1 MNGMKIVYEIF
12 NLLLFNIVQGGL
24 EFDFFL
30 RFSSHKRR
38 MVPYVFY
45 ISLTIIISTLEIKT
59 QFAPLS
65 LLFLVARIA
74 LLLGIGLL
82 FLKSTLTRSLLA
94 ATITKLVTCLASGTS
109 ASITFLIAP
118 LWIRANYNL
127 LILGAVQSFF
137 TLIIIA
143 FIYQIILRRFLWRTN
158 LPNQYT
164 AIFFFPI
171 LLIVMVEQY
180 IFNQVYGM
188 SIVIEDGIITKP
200 IADNWNILLIQLF
213 AYFGLFSIMYACQKL
228 AEDFS
233 NRIRCQLL
241 EQEVASQR
249 DYVEESSLR
258 YKRTQSFR
266 HDVKQ
271 HLLALNGLLER
282 GEVQQ
287 AKDYLGKLEIIS
299 EQLSF
304 PCKTGNTVV
313 DTLLSSKL
321 SIAHQYGIQVE
332 CTVKIPSSYNL
343 DDLDLCVLFSNA
355 VDNAI
360 HACRQ
365 REENGCFIRIS
376 GKQKGDF
383 FMLEVEN
390 SCSYAS
396 AYKKGIGLSNI
407 EAVAEKYNGAV
418 TTELQGGCF
427 RLNVLL
433 VISRSL
439 GNIPS
444 NPH

>member
-1 MNGMKIVYEIF
+1 MNGTQIVYEIF
-12 NLLLFNIVQGGL
+12 YLLLFNTVQAGL

-30 RFSSHKRR
+30 RFSGHKQRI
-38 MVPYVFY
+38 VPYVFY
-45 ISLTIIISTLEIKT
+45 ISLTIIMSVLEMRA

-74 LLLGIGLL
+74 LLLGMGII

-94 ATITKLVTCLASGTS
+94 ATITKLVAYLASGTS
-109 ASITFLIAP
+109 ASIAFMIAP
-118 LWIRANYNL
+118 LWIQANFRL
-127 LILGAVQSFF
+127 PILGAVQSFLMF
-137 TLIIIA
+137 IMMEI
-143 FIYQIILRRFLWRTN
+143 IYQIIISKFLWRTN
-158 LPNQYT
+158 LPNQYS
-164 AIFFFPI
+164 AILFLPI
-171 LLIVMVEQY
+171 LLIVVVEQY

-233 NRIRCQLL
+233 NRMRCQLL

-258 YKRTQSFR
+258 YKQTQSFR

-332 CTVKIPSSYNL
+332 CTVKIPSSCNL

-365 REENGCFIRIS
+365 QEENGCFIRIS

-427 RLNVLL
+427 LLNVLL

-439 GNIPS
+439 GNISS
-444 NPH
+444 NPY

>member
-1 MNGMKIVYEIF
+1 MNGMKIAYEIF
-12 NLLLFNIVQGGL
+12 YLLFFDIVQAGL

-38 MVPYVFY
+38 VVPYVFY
-45 ISLTIIISTLEIKT
+45 ISLTIIISVLERKAKP
-59 QFAPLS
+59 APLS

-74 LLLGIGLL
+74 LLLGMGII
-82 FLKSTLTRSLLA
+82 FLKSTLTKSLLA
-94 ATITKLVTCLASGTS
+94 AAITKLVAYLAGGTS
-109 ASITFLIAP
+109 VSATFLIAP
-118 LWIRANYNL
+118 LWIHVNFRL
-127 LILGAVQSFF
+127 PILGAVQSFLMF
-137 TLIIIA
+137 LMMAI
-143 FIYQIILRRFLWRTN
+143 IYQIILRRFLWRTN
-158 LPNQYT
+158 LPNQYS
-164 AIFFFPI
+164 AVLFLPI
-171 LLIVMVEQY
+171 LLIVVVEQY
-180 IFNQVYGM
+180 IFNQVYGV
-188 SIVIEDGIITKP
+188 SIVIEDGIITQP
-200 IADNWNILLIQLF
+200 IADNGQILLIQLF

-233 NRIRCQLL
+233 NRMRCKLL
-241 EQEVASQR
+241 EQEIASQR

-258 YKRTQSFR
+258 YKQTQSFR

-287 AKDYLGKLEIIS
+287 AKDYLGKLERIS

-304 PCKTGNTVV
+304 PCETGNTVV

-321 SIAHQYGIQVE
+321 GIAHQYGIQVE
-332 CTVKIPSSYNL
+332 CTVKIPSSCSL
-343 DDLDLCVLFSNA
+343 DDLDLCVLFSNS
-355 VDNAI
+355 VDNAM

-365 REENGCFIRIS
+365 QGENGCFIRIS
-376 GKQKGDF
+376 GKQKGYF

-390 SCSYAS
+390 SCSYSS

-439 GNIPS
+439 GNISS

>member
-1 MNGMKIVYEIF
+1 MNGMLIIYEICYV
-12 NLLLFNIVQGGL
+12 LLFDIIQASL

-30 RFSSHKRR
+30 RFSSYKRR

-45 ISLTIIISTLEIKT
+45 ISLTLLISALEMKA

-74 LLLGIGLL
+74 LLVGMGVL
-82 FLKSTLTRSLLA
+82 FFKSMLTRALLA
-94 ATITKLVTCLASGTS
+94 ATITKLVACLASGTS
-109 ASITFLIAP
+109 ASIIFLIAP
-118 LWIRANYNL
+118 FWIHAHFGLPL
-127 LILGAVQSFF
+127 LSVVQSFF
-137 TLIIIA
+137 TFILLAII
-143 FIYQIILRRFLWRTN
+143 YRIILRKFLWRTD
-158 LPNQYT
+158 LPNRYS

-180 IFNQVYGM
+180 IFNQVYGG
-188 SIVIEDGIITKP
+188 SIVVEDGVITKP
-200 IADNWNILLIQLF
+200 IADNWSILLIQLF

-233 NRIRCQLL
+233 NRMRCKLL
-241 EQEVASQR
+241 EQEIASQR

-258 YKRTQSFR
+258 YKQTQSFR

-282 GEVQQ
+282 EEVQQ
-287 AKDYLGKLEIIS
+287 AKDYLGKLEKIS
-299 EQLSF
+299 DQLSF

-321 SIAHQYGIQVE
+321 SVARQYGIQVE

-360 HACRQ
+360 HACRKQ
-365 REENGCFIRIS
+365 GENGGFIRIS
-376 GKQKGDF
+376 GKEKGDF

-396 AYKKGIGLSNI
+396 GYKKGIGLSNI
-407 EAVAEKYNGAV
+407 EAVAEKYNGAL
-418 TTELQGGCF
+418 TTELEGGCF

-439 GNIPS
+439 GNIS
-444 NPH
+444 SSRH